1 MVLPHFPMVLPYFSP
16 AKTQQLSAPAGG
28 WLELLEPAALA
39 VRSESTAAG
48 ANSSTGNLVVV
59 GG

>member
-1 MVLPHFPMVLPYFSP
+1 MVLPYFSP